1 MRFKLKIE
9 GGRRSS
15 LPTSLPILLT
25 SGVIFH
31 SQSNVC
37 CTLLF
42 FAFYRALLCHKMS
55 VNLTSFRE
63 QHCCE
68 YWNIGCCMC
77 TCSSQMSF
85 QYIGVRSLSF
95 RDLLLTVGTG
105 LGSLFF
111 FDMRT
116 CSFLAHRDTDQMLCY
131 RSGKGWLVRNDTDL
145 SILRTLSGTLDQIG
159 MQDNSYLRC

>member
-1 MRFKLKIE
+1 MSAARYYFVPFTE
-9 GGRRSS
+9 HF
-15 LPTSLPILLT
+15 
-25 SGVIFH
+25 SGIKCQWTWHV
-31 SQSNVC
+31 
-37 CTLLF
+37 
-42 FAFYRALLCHKMS
+42 
-55 VNLTSFRE
+55 FRE
-63 QHCCE
+63 QHCCK

-131 RSGKGWLVRNDTDL
+131 RSGKGWLVRNYTDL

-159 MQDNSYLRC
+159 MQDNSYLTCKAAYPDFWPCVALAL